1 MTLDMGMA
9 TMEEAD
15 ELPLIDTGESRR
27 GRASPLRRCLVTRET
42 LPKAALIRFVAAPD
56 GTIVPDIEGKL
67 PGHGFWVTAERAALE
82 QACRRNLFAKAAKQ
96 SLTVPADTLA
106 LVERLLTRRCLD
118 LIGLARRAGA
128 AVAGFEK
135 CRAWLQSGRA
145 GLVLAA
151 SDGAA
156 DGRAK
161 IRALAGGLPV
171 VELFTSTEI
180 SQVLS
185 HDNTVHAVLSPG
197 GFVAKLITE
206 AERLKAIRPTATR
219 QDECVDDR

>member
-9 TMEEAD
+9 TVIDSDQES
-15 ELPLIDTGESRR
+15 LVDTGG
-27 GRASPLRRCLVTRET
+27 GRASPLRRCLVSRES
-42 LPKAALIRFVAAPD
+42 LPKSALIRFVAAPD
-56 GTIVPDIEGKL
+56 GRIVPDIDGKL
-67 PGHGFWVTAERAALE
+67 PGHGYWVRADRASLE

-96 SLTVPADTLA
+96 SLAVPADTLA
-106 LVERLLTRRCLD
+106 LVEKLLTRRCLD

-145 GLVLAA
+145 GLLLAA

-161 IRALAGGLPV
+161 MRALAGELPV
-171 VELFTSTEI
+171 VELFTSDEI

-185 HDNTVHAVLSPG
+185 HENTVHAVVAPG
-197 GFVAKLITE
+197 GFTAKLTAE
-206 AERLKAIRPTATR
+206 AERLKAIRPTATS